1 MIVYL
6 SVLAERLPLWLQAL
20 THDEDG
26 QDLAEYA
33 LLLVFIAIV
42 VIAALTALGPQ
53 LAAVYAQISA
63 ALTGAGG
70 S

>member
-1 MIVYL
+1 MITL
-6 SVLAERLPLWLQAL
+6 FSVLAARLPLLIQAIV
-20 THDEDG
+20 TDEDG

-33 LLLVFIAIV
+33 LLLVFIAIA
-42 VIAALTALGPQ
+42 VIAVLTALGPQ
-53 LAAVYAQISA
+53 LAAVYSQISA